1 MQRAIL
7 GDQRQFDDG
16 AGLEGRRAAAL
27 AGSITSRLLAATCVA
42 GIALVAA
49 RWFDEAPA
57 VVATGLSLLILTGAA
72 LVDVAE
78 RRLPNELVAAAAIPV
93 GVAAAVAMAAGTSS
107 IATGAIGGAALVG
120 APLLATHVVSP
131 AGMGFGDV
139 KAGTVLGAA
148 VGLVSVPAAAG
159 TLLLALAGSG
169 LWAVMRRRR
178 HVALGPGLV
187 LGAVMALGAARAL
200 GVEAN

>member
-1 MQRAIL
+1 MQRAIR
-7 GDQRQFDDG
+7 GDQRQLDDDTG
-16 AGLEGRRAAAL
+16 PEGPLAL
-27 AGSITSRLLAATCVA
+27 LSSAPSRLLAATGIG
-42 GIALVAA
+42 GIAVVVAV
-49 RWFDEAPA
+49 WFGAAP
-57 VVATGLSLLILTGAA
+57 VVAATGLSLLLLTAA
-72 LVDVAE
+72 AFVDLAE
-78 RRLPNELVAAAAIPV
+78 RRLPNELVAAAAVPV
-93 GVAAAVAMAAGTSS
+93 GVAAAVALAAGTSS
-107 IATGAIGGAALVG
+107 VATGAIGGAALVG

-148 VGLVSVPAAAG
+148 VGLVSVPAAAL

-169 LWAVMRRRR
+169 VWAVMRRRR

-187 LGAVMALGAARAL
+187 LGALVALGAARAL

>member
-1 MQRAIL
+1 MQRAIR
-7 GDQRQFDDG
+7 GDQRQLDDG
-16 AGLEGRRAAAL
+16 SGPAGPRAIEL
-27 AGSITSRLLAATCVA
+27 VSSTPSRLLVATTAVGTA
-42 GIALVAA
+42 IIVAA
-49 RWFDEAPA
+49 WIGAAPA
-57 VVATGLSLLILTGAA
+57 VVASALSLLLLTAA
-72 LVDVAE
+72 AVVDLAE
-78 RRLPNELVAAAAIPV
+78 RRLPNELVAAAALPV
-93 GVAAAVAMAAGTSS
+93 GVAAAVALAAGTPSL
-107 IATGAIGGAALVG
+107 ATGAIGGAALVG

-148 VGLVSVPAAAG
+148 VGVVAVPAAAL

-169 LWAVMRRRR
+169 VWAVGRRRR

-187 LGAVMALGAARAL
+187 LGAVAALGVASAL